1 MADLVMFPHAD
12 LHIAL
17 HGVGG
22 GGTPDLTIFVFE
34 RKPRPAGDPDPSL
47 ILAPVTGLCTID
59 FLAPFNAVG
68 HRFDNLPVFDP
79 SINRITA
86 TTPGVYLFELR
97 FGDQS
102 LVGRLQVHDRINA
115 WWFGNQSIT
124 TAVHPTLAFSQ
135 PSIYASFSTDAGT
148 DPVGDITGCEYV
160 TLTSDDSS
168 RVEVFD
174 VFNQARLRGVSAGE
188 TTMRGTFMGTT
199 RSLKVYVENYDALH
213 PHMEEVH
220 VPHVADAEFR
230 TNMLFLAEGF
240 QTTDRP
246 RFDQAVTQIVDEMF
260 TKPRHEPYPLLK
272 ESINVWK
279 AFPSS
284 PASRESHPTC
294 GFLVADSPG
303 SVVQGKP
310 IPEWRFHKAGMY
322 SLAGLVDHV
331 GLPRSDES
339 RNLAALTALWNTQG
353 LKNFD
358 ATKVDNDLIRDWK
371 ALKPKSILQAQDTY
385 LGFMLGRRLGDRPWE
400 NTPGFQPRG
409 GSPPLFIDDNSP
421 LFREF
426 LDRLYHFYR
435 GINTTFLGFDPRRT
449 PPEWPRSLFW
459 SYMRNL
465 GTLKPHPNIGDIGQ
479 WWLADPPGG
488 VSKSTGLLCILMND
502 YMFVRGINNFR
513 WIAFDLQERGE
524 IDYDYSPV
532 QDTPIMQ
539 RRPVVFPPITAP
551 ITDTLAHEFGHSFG
565 PGDEYEGNDGD
576 EWNFKKNEDFLYDNL
591 TRLGWIFANGVVNAQ
606 TKEVTY
612 ADRKINPA
620 KVKWFAL
627 ERMQL
632 SDALLEPAKTVPGGV
647 RLTIDRCH
655 IGQWLKAKEA
665 NSDVFLRETGLNHE
679 QLPLPTGAGHF
690 LAGLKIVSVD
700 AAAGTLVVTG
710 PGLPPIASPVFQR
723 DAVLFVPLRGP
734 APGNKPLTIVE
745 PEVLDFLAT
754 NGTPLNANPDNVHSN
769 GGDDNPVA
777 IPHLQPPLQD
787 FKLIGVYEGSA
798 TWAGAT
804 YRPAGACKMRHH
816 FAAGDHAQ
824 FCHVCKWLIVN
835 RVNPTLHAL
844 LDAKLYPRSTHIP

>member
-12 LHIAL
+12 LHMAL

-34 RKPRPAGDPDPSL
+34 RRPRPAGDPDPSL
-47 ILAPVTGLCTID
+47 VLFPVTGLCTID

-97 FGDQS
+97 YLDQA

-148 DPVGDITGCEYV
+148 DPVGDITGCDYV
-160 TLTSDDSS
+160 KLTSDDRN
-168 RVEVFD
+168 RVEVYD
-174 VFNQARLRGVSAGE
+174 VFNQARLRGVSVGQ
-188 TTMRGTFMGTT
+188 TTVRGTFMGTT
-199 RSLKVYVENYDALH
+199 RSLKVYAENYDALH
-213 PHMEEVH
+213 PDMEEVH
-220 VPHVADAEFR
+220 VPHAADAEAR
-230 TNMLFLAEGF
+230 TNMLFLAEGY

-246 RFDQAVTQIVDEMF
+246 RFDQAVTKIVDEMF
-260 TKPRHEPYPLLK
+260 TKPRHQPFPLLK

-284 PASRESHPTC
+284 PASRESHVTC
-294 GFLVADSPG
+294 TFLVADNPG
-303 SVVQGKP
+303 SSVQGKP
-310 IPEWRFHKAGMY
+310 IPEWRHAKAGKY
-322 SLAGLVDHV
+322 SLANLVDYV
-331 GLPRSDES
+331 GFPRSAES
-339 RNLAALTALWNTQG
+339 RNRAELTALWATQG
-353 LKNFD
+353 LTNFD
-358 ATKVDNDLIRDWK
+358 ATKVDDDLIRDWK
-371 ALKPKSILQAQDTY
+371 GLKPKSILQAQNTL
-385 LGFMLGRRLGDRPWE
+385 LGFMLGTRIGDRPW
-400 NTPGFQPRG
+400 TTVSQTFPPRG
-409 GSPPLFIDDNSP
+409 NPPWLQDDNSP
-421 LFREF
+421 NFRVF

-435 GINTTFLGFDPRRT
+435 GINTTFMRFDPRRT
-449 PPEWPRSLFW
+449 PPEWPRTLFW

-465 GTLKPHPNIGDIGQ
+465 GTRKPHPNIGDIGQ

-488 VSKSTGLLCILMND
+488 ASKSTGLLCILVND
-502 YMFVRGINNFR
+502 YMYVRGINHHT
-513 WIAFDLQERGE
+513 WISFNLQERGE

-539 RRPVVFPPITAP
+539 RRSVAFAPTMGPI
-551 ITDTLAHEFGHSFG
+551 IDTLAHEFGHSFG
-565 PGDEYEGNDGD
+565 PGDEYELNDGD
-576 EWNFKKNEDFLYDNL
+576 EPSFKKNEDFLYDNL
-591 TRLGWIFANGVVNAQ
+591 TRLGWIFANGVVNST

-612 ADRKINPA
+612 TDRKIDPT

-632 SDALLEPAKTVPGGV
+632 SDALLEPAKAVPGGV
-647 RLTIDRCH
+647 KLTIDRCH
-655 IGQWLKAKEA
+655 IGHWLKAKQA
-665 NSDVFLRETGLNHE
+665 NWAIFLRETGLKHE
-679 QLPLPTGAGHF
+679 QLPLPTAAGHF
-690 LAGLKIVSVD
+690 LAGVKIVSAD
-700 AAAGTLVVTG
+700 QAAGTLVITA
-710 PGLPPIASPVFQR
+710 PGLPLIGSPVFQR
-723 DAVLFVPLRGP
+723 DAVLFVSRRG
-734 APGNKPLTIVE
+734 PGNKPLTIVE
-745 PEVLDFLAT
+745 PEVLDFLKA
-754 NGTPLNANPDNVHSN
+754 NGTPLNANLDNVHANRGEDS
-769 GGDDNPVA
+769 PVA

-787 FKLIGVYEGSA
+787 YKLIGVYEGSA

-816 FAAGDHAQ
+816 FAAGEYAQ

-844 LDAKLYPRSTHIP
+844 LDNKLYPRSKRIP